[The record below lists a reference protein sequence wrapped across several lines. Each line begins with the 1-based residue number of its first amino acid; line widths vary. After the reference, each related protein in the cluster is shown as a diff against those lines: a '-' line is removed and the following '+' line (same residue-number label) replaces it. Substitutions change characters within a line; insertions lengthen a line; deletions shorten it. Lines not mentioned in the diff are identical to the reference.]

1 MGSGHVRQAEDA
13 RRAWKAQGAPRLT
26 PVRAKPPDPRG
37 ALPTRARDHV
47 RGAQPRGPAIPLAVS
62 RRSHAGGSSAPLRSA
77 PRRGK
82 AWGFEA
88 ALGRTAR
95 SPVVT
100 RTVSHGSEPIQEAPR
115 PTAQTAML
123 QYRLMR
129 QDSSPTGPTR
139 NPKTQAAFR
148 RQVRLQIYLPLG
160 FGIVAVA
167 GAGIGLALEGVGTAS
182 AWADITLVYLLIVA
196 LIAGL
201 IALAGVG
208 ALAFGVGW
216 VIARLPGPAMQAQ
229 ALVAR
234 AAGMVRRGAEA
245 GIRPILVTRSAWAS
259 VRVAL
264 CALAG
269 VLRFR

>member
-1 MGSGHVRQAEDA
+1 MR
-13 RRAWKAQGAPRLT
+13 
-26 PVRAKPPDPRG
+26 
-37 ALPTRARDHV
+37 
-47 RGAQPRGPAIPLAVS
+47 
-62 RRSHAGGSSAPLRSA
+62 
-77 PRRGK
+77 
-82 AWGFEA
+82 
-88 ALGRTAR
+88 RTAR

-100 RTVSHGSEPIQEAPR
+100 WTVSHGSEPIQEVPR
-115 PTAQTAML
+115 PTPQTAML
-123 QYRLMR
+123 QYRLMS
-129 QDSSPTGPTR
+129 QDSSLTGPTR

-160 FGIVAVA
+160 LGIVAVA

-196 LIAGL
+196 LIVGL
-201 IALAGVG
+201 VALATVG

-229 ALVAR
+229 ALIAR
-234 AAGMVRRGAEA
+234 AAGIVRRGAEA